1 MAGGGKKENRR
12 VSRLIPLSAALLLFS
27 GCQTLNDSLVRQWLG
42 DAGLSRRVHD
52 QIREGMQRRE
62 KAPVPYLPARPA
74 PAFLDEG

>member
-1 MAGGGKKENRR
+1 M
-12 VSRLIPLSAALLLFS
+12 SRPILLLAALLLFS

-62 KAPVPYLPARPA
+62 EAPAPYLPAKPA

>member
-1 MAGGGKKENRR
+1 MAGGGKKKDRR
-12 VSRLIPLSAALLLFS
+12 VRRLTLLLAALLLFS

-62 KAPVPYLPARPA
+62 QAPVPYLPAQPA

>member
-1 MAGGGKKENRR
+1 MRR
-12 VSRLIPLSAALLLFS
+12 LTLLLTALLLFS
-27 GCQTLNDSLVRQWLG
+27 GCQALNDALVRQWLG

-62 KAPVPYLPARPA
+62 KTPVPYLPAQPA